1 MLSVYNPTTK
11 ERFEEQVKPITYGVQ
26 SNLLYKR
33 WVEQKRQ
40 MVEKLSNG
48 RIGYVHIKGMN
59 SESFREI
66 YSDMLGRYREKEAII
81 VDTRRGPGNPVER
94 RTVCQIY
101 AAWTIHRQ

>member
-1 MLSVYNPTTK
+1 
-11 ERFEEQVKPITYGVQ
+11 
-26 SNLLYKR
+26 
-33 WVEQKRQ
+33 

-81 VDTRRGPGNPVER
+81 VDTRHNGGGWLHEDLAILLSGELFAQFMPRGQFIGNDPFNR
-94 RTVCQIY
+94 WLKHAC
-101 AAWTIHRQ
+101 